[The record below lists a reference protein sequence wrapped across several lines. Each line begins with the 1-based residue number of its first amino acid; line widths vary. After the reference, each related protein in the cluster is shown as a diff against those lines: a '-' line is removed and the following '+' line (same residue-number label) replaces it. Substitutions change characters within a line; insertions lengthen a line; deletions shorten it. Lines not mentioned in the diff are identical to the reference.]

1 MASSLRDLVC
11 FLLVVRVLYVHN
23 FEYFK
28 SAGQRK
34 CVNRPLSESFF
45 EESRLKRETISVDEI
60 WLFII
65 VLETNCQSAVE
76 WLQLLRLRMT

>member
-1 MASSLRDLVC
+1 MVSSLRDLVS

-45 EESRLKRETISVDEI
+45 EESGLKRKTMSDDEI
-60 WLFII
+60 WLFIF
-65 VLETNCQSAVE
+65 VLETNCQSTVE
-76 WLQLLRLRMT
+76 CLQLLRLRMT